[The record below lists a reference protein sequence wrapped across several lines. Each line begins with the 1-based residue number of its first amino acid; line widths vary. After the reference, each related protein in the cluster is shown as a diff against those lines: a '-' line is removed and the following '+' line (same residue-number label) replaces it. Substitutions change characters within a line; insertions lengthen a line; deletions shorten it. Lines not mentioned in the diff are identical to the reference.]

1 MVADEKVRSTISKV
15 VREKIHSGRILNV
28 VVNRDTTTDGDNI
41 LNVYVVFDSKN
52 NRIDA
57 KETIGITRQVRSN
70 LSEIGEESFP
80 IFFYVAKSEA
90 GDLAEA
96 K

>member
-1 MVADEKVRSTISKV
+1 MVADEKVKSAISKV
-15 VREKIHSGRILNV
+15 VRDKIHSGKILNV

-41 LNVYVVFDSKN
+41 LNVYVIFDSKN
-52 NRIDA
+52 NKIDA
-57 KETIGITRQVRSN
+57 RETIGITRQVRNN
-70 LSEIGEESFP
+70 LSEIGEDSFP